1 LTARNRNRPL
11 NRKSQVGENRN
22 STKSLSE
29 GVRHDVMPELNGK
42 VWDRMPEVE

>member
-1 LTARNRNRPL
+1 L
-11 NRKSQVGENRN
+11 NRKSQAGENRN

-42 VWDRMPEVE
+42 VWDEIQEAV